1 VRYRHRPFIAAL
13 GVDDLRVD
21 RLAALVKLSSPAANR
36 YASLPGH
43 YTTGHEK
50 TFTRG
55 GRMKTSRIAWLLLAL
70 MVIGQAFAQEY
81 PVKPIRLIVPYPAGS
96 SSNDIIARLLA
107 ERLSPAL
114 GQRVL
119 VENRSGAGGNVGS
132 EYVAKAPPDGYTLL
146 VATNGP
152 QAIAP
157 HVFKLNYDNQK
168 DLTPVA
174 MVANVPYML
183 MVHPSLPAKNVRE
196 LIALAKAKPGQ
207 LLFASSGNAGTPH
220 LCWELFKSMAR
231 IDIVHVP
238 YKGGAPAMM
247 DTVGG
252 QTQMYCSGLIAGS
265 PQIKAGKLRA
275 LGMGTLERSPIMP
288 EVPTIAEQGLPGFNV
303 GSWFGIMAPAN
314 TPTAIVQR
322 LYGEIAK
329 LVESAETKK
338 FLLSQGAEPMLM
350 DPPKFS
356 QFLRVETEKWG
367 KVVKGANLKLD

>member
-1 VRYRHRPFIAAL
+1 
-13 GVDDLRVD
+13 
-21 RLAALVKLSSPAANR
+21 
-36 YASLPGH
+36 
-43 YTTGHEK
+43 
-50 TFTRG
+50 
-55 GRMKTSRIAWLLLAL
+55 MKTAWIAWLSLTL
-70 MVIGQAFAQEY
+70 VVFGPAFAQEY
-81 PVKPIRLIVPYPAGS
+81 PVKPVRLIVPYPAGS

-119 VENRSGAGGNVGS
+119 VENRAGAGGNVGS
-132 EYVAKAPPDGYTLL
+132 EYVAKAAPDGYTLL

-174 MVANVPYML
+174 MVANVPYM
-183 MVHPSLPAKNVRE
+183 MVVHPSLPARNVRE
-196 LIALAKAKPGQ
+196 LIALAKARPGQ

-220 LCWELFKSMAR
+220 LCWELLKSMAK
-231 IDIVHVP
+231 IDMVHVP

-252 QTQMYCSGLIAGS
+252 QTQMYCSGMIAVS
-265 PQIKAGKLRA
+265 PQIKAGKLRPI
-275 LGMGTLERSPIMP
+275 GMATLQRSPTMP
-288 EVPTIAEQGLPGFNV
+288 EIPTVAEQGLPGFNV
-303 GSWFGIMAPAN
+303 ASWFGIMAPAN
-314 TPTAIVQR
+314 TPSAIVQR

-329 LVESAETKK
+329 ITETADMKK
-338 FLLSQGAEPMLM
+338 FLLTQGAEPMLM

-356 QFLRVETEKWG
+356 EFLRVETEKWG

>member
-1 VRYRHRPFIAAL
+1 MKTVWIAGLTL
-13 GVDDLRVD
+13 GLM
-21 RLAALVKLSSPAANR
+21 LAGPAA
-36 YASLPGH
+36 
-43 YTTGHEK
+43 
-50 TFTRG
+50 
-55 GRMKTSRIAWLLLAL
+55 
-70 MVIGQAFAQEY
+70 AQEY

-107 ERLSPAL
+107 ERLSAVLP
-114 GQRVL
+114 QRVL
-119 VENRSGAGGNVGS
+119 VENRPGAGGNVGS

-157 HVFKLNYDNQK
+157 HAFKLNYDNQK

-174 MVANVPYML
+174 MVANVPYM
-183 MVHPSLPAKNVRE
+183 MVVHPSLPAKNVRE

-207 LLFASSGNAGTPH
+207 LLFASSANAGTPH
-220 LCWELFKSMAR
+220 LCWELFKSMAK
-231 IDIVHVP
+231 IDVVHVP

-252 QTQMYCSGLIAGS
+252 QTQMYCTGLLAAA

-275 LGMGTLERSPIMP
+275 IGMATLERSPIMP
-288 EVPTIAEQGLPGFNV
+288 EVPTVAEQGLPGFNV
-303 GSWFGIMAPAN
+303 ASWFGIMAPAG
-314 TPTAIVQR
+314 TPGPIVQR
-322 LYGEIAK
+322 LYGEISKIVA
-329 LVESAETKK
+329 SADMKK
-338 FLLSQGAEPMLM
+338 FLLTQGAEPMSM

-356 QFLRVETEKWG
+356 EFLRVETDKWG

>member
-1 VRYRHRPFIAAL
+1 MKTA
-13 GVDDLRVD
+13 
-21 RLAALVKLSSPAANR
+21 RLA
-36 YASLPGH
+36 
-43 YTTGHEK
+43 
-50 TFTRG
+50 
-55 GRMKTSRIAWLLLAL
+55 WLAL
-70 MVIGQAFAQEY
+70 AMMGVGVAFAQEY
-81 PVKPIRLIVPYPAGS
+81 PTKPVRLIVPYPAGS

-107 ERLSPAL
+107 DKLSTPL

-119 VENRSGAGGNVGS
+119 VENRAGAGGNVGS
-132 EYVAKAPPDGYTLL
+132 EYVAKAAPDGYTLL

-157 HVFKLNYDNQK
+157 HVFKLNHDNQK

-183 MVHPSLPAKNVRE
+183 VVHPSVPAKNVRE
-196 LIALAKAKPGQ
+196 LIALAKARPGQ

-220 LCWELFKSMAR
+220 LCWEPLKSMAK

-252 QTQMYCSGLIAGS
+252 QTQLYCTGLIAAS
-265 PQIKAGKLRA
+265 PQIKARRLRA
-275 LGMGTLERSPIMP
+275 IGMATLERSPIMP
-288 EVPTIAEQGLPGFNV
+288 EVPTVAEQGLPGFNV
-303 GSWFGIMAPAN
+303 ASWFGIMAPAN
-314 TPTAIVQR
+314 TPNAIVQR

-329 LVESAETKK
+329 ITETAEMKK

-356 QFLRVETEKWG
+356 EFLRVETEKWG
-367 KVVKGANLKLD
+367 KVVRGANLKLD

>member
-1 VRYRHRPFIAAL
+1 MKKVWIAGLTL
-13 GVDDLRVD
+13 GLMAAG
-21 RLAALVKLSSPAANR
+21 LAA
-36 YASLPGH
+36 
-43 YTTGHEK
+43 
-50 TFTRG
+50 
-55 GRMKTSRIAWLLLAL
+55 
-70 MVIGQAFAQEY
+70 AQEY

-107 ERLSPAL
+107 ERLSTAL
-114 GQRVL
+114 PQRVL
-119 VENRSGAGGNVGS
+119 VENRPGAGGSVGS
-132 EYVAKAPPDGYTLL
+132 EYVAKATPDGYTLL

-157 HVFKLNYDNQK
+157 HAFKLNYDNQK

-174 MVANVPYML
+174 MVANVPYM
-183 MVHPSLPAKNVRE
+183 MVVHPSLPVKNVRE

-220 LCWELFKSMAR
+220 LCWELLKSMAK
-231 IDIVHVP
+231 IDMVHVP

-252 QTQMYCSGLIAGS
+252 QTQMYCSGLLAAA
-265 PQIKAGKLRA
+265 PQIKAGKLRPI
-275 LGMGTLERSPIMP
+275 GMATLERSPIMP
-288 EVPTIAEQGLPGFNV
+288 EVPTVAEQGLPGFNV
-303 GSWFGIMAPAN
+303 ASWFGIMAPAN
-314 TPTAIVQR
+314 TPGAIVQR

-329 LVESAETKK
+329 IVGSADMKK
-338 FLLSQGAEPMLM
+338 FLLTQGAEPMLM

-356 QFLRVETEKWG
+356 EFLRVETDKWG